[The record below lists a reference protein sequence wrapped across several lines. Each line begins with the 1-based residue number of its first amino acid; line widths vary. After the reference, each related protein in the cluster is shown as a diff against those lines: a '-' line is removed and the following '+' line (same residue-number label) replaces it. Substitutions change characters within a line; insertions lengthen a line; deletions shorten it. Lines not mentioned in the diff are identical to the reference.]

1 MKKILILLCLLL
13 MIMPTIACAQGTYSI
28 SELHD
33 MYDGQRW
40 QGEYHTARNETVVID
55 APFLIP
61 DVDAA
66 PVIVVSAYPQL
77 DQSFH
82 DTYTS
87 PDKKLRWQTYA
98 DSEPGFFRFG
108 QYQEFTIA
116 PEDMTRIDFNE
127 AWYTPEEMSADI
139 VAENSTI
146 NMMDAYEEALSIYD
160 NVLNTYGIGAVE
172 LVPRMAATLGLYRE
186 KDQKPLVDHRGYEFE
201 FLQAIRGIPMLC
213 NTGEYWPSSYQTN
226 YRWESTYSPKATI
239 TISSPGR
246 FDLYGIFRQEE
257 EVLYTDIPL
266 TDFSKCQ
273 EKLVSMI
280 EAGLVRQV
288 RKIHLAYSL
297 YTESSHN
304 AHKTNRWVA
313 VPTWIVDCEY
323 YSSKDKEQKKGYT
336 EENYYHNQWNGFNYL
351 MFNAQTGEFLDLKN
365 TSKNRNDMP
374 KIITWDKAK

>member
-1 MKKILILLCLLL
+1 MKKMLVTILMVL
-13 MIMPTIACAQGTYSI
+13 MMPVIACAQGTYSI
-28 SELHD
+28 SGLHE

-40 QGEYHTARNETVVID
+40 QGEYYTARNETVVID

-66 PVIVVSAYPQL
+66 PVIVVSAYPEL
-77 DQSFH
+77 NQSFH

-116 PEDMTRIDFNE
+116 PEDMTMIDFNPVC
-127 AWYTPEEMSADI
+127 YTPEEMSADI
-139 VAENSTI
+139 IAENSTI
-146 NMMDAYEEALSIYD
+146 NMMEAYEEALSIYD

-172 LVPRMAATLGLYRE
+172 LVSRMAATLGLYRQ

-226 YRWESTYSPKATI
+226 YMWESTYSPKATI

-246 FDLYGIFRQEE
+246 FDLNGIFRQEE

-273 EKLVSMI
+273 GKLVSMI

-365 TSKNRNDMP
+365 TSKTRSDMP
-374 KIITWDKAK
+374 KIITWNRAK